1 MSRPIPPRDADR
13 EDLQANL
20 TRLVGAG
27 RLTIAEFD
35 EIMDVV
41 WSTNDKAVLDQ
52 IRARYFTYQGPPVP
66 MSQPGQVVQPPQA
79 PSSQPV
85 SSTMGTIRRTGQWT
99 VPAHSVFKLTGSSM
113 YLDLRQAQATS
124 PVCTFDINA
133 TGSSIEVIVPPGV
146 YVENRLRDFLSS
158 VDVQTTSPAPG
169 APRVILTGRV
179 KGSSVTVVTR
189 NAQGPGL
196 WQRIMGG

>member
-1 MSRPIPPRDADR
+1 MTRPIPPRDADR

-27 RLTIAEFD
+27 RLNIAEFD
-35 EIMDVV
+35 EIMDIV

-52 IRARYFTYQGPPVP
+52 IRSRYLTYQGPPVP
-66 MSQPGQVVQPPQA
+66 MSQPGQVVQPPLSQ
-79 PSSQPV
+79 SQPV
-85 SSTMGTIRRTGQWT
+85 SSTMGTIRRAGEWT

-113 YLDLRQAQATS
+113 YLDLRKASASS

-133 TGSSIEVIVPPGV
+133 TGSTIEVIVPPGV
-146 YVENRLRDFLSS
+146 HVENRLRDFLSS
-158 VDVQTTSPAPG
+158 VEVQTTAPVPG

-179 KGSSVTVVTR
+179 KGSSVRVVTMSPP
-189 NAQGPGL
+189 GPGL